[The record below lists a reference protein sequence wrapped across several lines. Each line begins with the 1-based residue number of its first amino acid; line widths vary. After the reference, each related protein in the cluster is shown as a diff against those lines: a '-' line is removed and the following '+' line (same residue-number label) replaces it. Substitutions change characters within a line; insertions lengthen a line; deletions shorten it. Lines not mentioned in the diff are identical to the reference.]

1 MSETNQIPNLSIDV
15 IIPTYK
21 PSDKFDRLL
30 KLLLEQRIKPNHIFI
45 INTEE
50 QYLEPSRYERMES
63 VFVTHI
69 KKEEFD
75 HGGTRNYGASL
86 SDADII
92 LFMTDDAVPKDE
104 YLTENILKAFA
115 GDEVAACYAR
125 QLANKDAGVIENYTR
140 IFNYPDKDMVKSK
153 KDLKKLGIKTY
164 FCSNVCAAYRND
176 IYKRLGGF
184 VTKTIF
190 NEDMIMASKI
200 INDGYSIYYA
210 SKAQVIHSHKYT
222 YLQQFTRNFDLAVSQ
237 RQYKEIFE
245 GIKSESEGMKY
256 VKQTAKYLVHIKK
269 PYLIPGFIIETGFKY
284 LGFKFGYHYEKL
296 PKALVIKFSMNK
308 TYWKKK

>member
-1 MSETNQIPNLSIDV
+1 MNETNQIPNLSIDV

-50 QYLEPSRYERMES
+50 QYLKPSRYEGMELVS
-63 VFVTHI
+63 VTHI

-86 SDADII
+86 SSADII

-104 YLTENILKAFA
+104 YLTENILKAFENK
-115 GDEVAACYAR
+115 EVAACYGR

-176 IYKRLGGF
+176 IYKKLGGF

-200 INDGYSIYYA
+200 INDGHSIYYA

-256 VKQTAKYLVHIKK
+256 VKQTVEYLIHIKK

-284 LGFKFGYHYEKL
+284 LGFKCGYHYEKL
-296 PKALVIKFSMNK
+296 PKSLVIKFSMNK